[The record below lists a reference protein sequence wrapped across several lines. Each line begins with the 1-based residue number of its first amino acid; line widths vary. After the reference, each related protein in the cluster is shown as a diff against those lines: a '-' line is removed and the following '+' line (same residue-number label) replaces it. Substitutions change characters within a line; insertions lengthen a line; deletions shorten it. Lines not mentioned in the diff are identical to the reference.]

1 MIDVLQIVLGVL
13 VVASLAT
20 VLAYVVIFLS
30 VTAWTVLRHR
40 HRGSQRDPLADELDA
55 FLAELWALDSGTL
68 LGGAYP
74 PKALVRVPGL
84 RQHAPG
90 RTRRFS

>member
-1 MIDVLQIVLGVL
+1 MIDLLQIVLGVL

-20 VLAYVVIFLS
+20 ILAYVVIFLS
-30 VTAWTVLRHR
+30 VTVWTVLRHR
-40 HRGSQRDPLADELDA
+40 GSRRDPLADELDA